1 MSMTSLPIVS
11 LLRERM
17 QWHQSRQKVLAENV
31 ANANTPGFK
40 PKDLVPP
47 AGAKTAPAPGVS
59 LVQTSRLH
67 LAASGASDPAAT
79 RNAKGFETTPSGNAV
94 NLEDEMMKVAEN
106 QSEYQLAAS
115 LYQKSLAMLRTA
127 AGVRGG

>member
-11 LLRERM
+11 LLRDRM

-40 PKDLVPP
+40 PKDLVAPTP
-47 AGAKTAPAPGVS
+47 ASASASAVP
-59 LVQTSRLH
+59 LVQTSTLH
-67 LAASGASDPAAT
+67 LAGSASQDAGT
-79 RNAKGFETTPSGNAV
+79 VRNSGRFETTPSGNAV
-94 NLEDEMMKVAEN
+94 SLEDEMMRVAEN